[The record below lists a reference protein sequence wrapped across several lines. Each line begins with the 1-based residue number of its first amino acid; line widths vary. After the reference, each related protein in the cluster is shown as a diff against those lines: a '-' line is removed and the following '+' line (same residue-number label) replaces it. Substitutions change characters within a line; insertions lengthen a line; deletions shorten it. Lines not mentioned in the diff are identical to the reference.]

1 MALDLSDDEK
11 LALVAL
17 LTRTIGHDR
26 YPMSPRVRIL
36 KDVLAKLDVKPP
48 AQLNPAVKAP
58 SRPQQVVRKRS
69 AGGAT
74 RDVFFTL
81 RSA

>member
-48 AQLNPAVKAP
+48 ALPYPAPKAYAP
-58 SRPQQVVRKRS
+58 PGAKRAVP
-69 AGGAT
+69 AG
-74 RDVFFTL
+74 RE
-81 RSA
+81 